1 MKTLSRLLQGIASN
15 HDGEYY
21 CMNCPYSFRK
31 ESKLKSYGN
40 VCRDHDCCHIIM
52 SEGDN
57 NILAYNQDT
66 KSLKTPFIV
75 YVNTESLL

>member
-1 MKTLSRLLQGIASN
+1 
-15 HDGEYY
+15 
-21 CMNCPYSFRK
+21 
-31 ESKLKSYGN
+31 
-40 VCRDHDCCHIIM
+40 M